1 VLAFWISVFTNLVRV
16 HLRRKLRR
24 TCLNDMDS
32 RTGQDCQPRWDD
44 HTKIRG
50 PIPVQVWIGSWLA
63 ALAPCLCNSR
73 KLGVCRFIDRFVI
86 SRLGVQVPSPA
97 PPFSGGFVTDDPH
110 KEDTKRPCYHAHRP
124 AVAIIEVD
132 SRTRNS
138 LTTGGA
144 VKKTL
149 LVLALVLWFALC
161 ITGCQ
166 AEIAG
171 TTELP
176 STTIAATTTT
186 IAPFSAAEFRA
197 AHPSGAVFNEEN
209 WGELETAPDDH
220 KGASVDVV
228 AKLRDEAMLAT
239 ADDGHVFWTWTVWI
253 GHEDESWARTSLGL
267 PPDFIAVCCTNPDPE
282 GDSPLGSSVWVHLGG
297 VVLGASDGE
306 FGPRGSALV
315 YVDSVEPSSPATTT
329 TLTEAEYKAKCS
341 RLNYDV
347 LSKNPR
353 SHAGEF
359 YRFTG
364 KIVDIKEDTTLTRR
378 TPIP

>member
-1 VLAFWISVFTNLVRV
+1 
-16 HLRRKLRR
+16 
-24 TCLNDMDS
+24 M
-32 RTGQDCQPRWDD
+32 
-44 HTKIRG
+44 
-50 PIPVQVWIGSWLA
+50 
-63 ALAPCLCNSR
+63 
-73 KLGVCRFIDRFVI
+73 
-86 SRLGVQVPSPA
+86 
-97 PPFSGGFVTDDPH
+97 
-110 KEDTKRPCYHAHRP
+110 
-124 AVAIIEVD
+124 
-132 SRTRNS
+132 
-138 LTTGGA
+138 
-144 VKKTL
+144 KKTL

-166 AEIAG
+166 AETAG

-197 AHPSGAVFNEEN
+197 AHPSDAVFNAEN

-282 GDSPLGSSVWVHLGG
+282 GDSPLGSSAWVHLGG

-341 RLNYDV
+341 RLNYNV

-364 KIVDIKEDTTLTRR
+364 KIVDIKEDTTTDPENPYTLIWVDVTVNRKVWEDRVFVFYAGTIDVYEEDVVNVWGECIGEERYSR
-378 TPIP
+378 TDVAGDVPGMLAEYVEKAD